1 MKNEML
7 KLLMMQSM
15 ADIKDEFMNDL
26 REVIKD
32 VIQKELIIMDRNVI
46 QANSRLTYDDIVKE
60 YKVSK
65 NTLIKLKRAGKLIP
79 ITKGGRNFIF
89 DRTHVEACLRDR
101 PRIPPNFGSE
111 AA

>member
-1 MKNEML
+1 MKNDMF
-7 KLLMMQSM
+7 KLLMMQLM
-15 ADIKDEFMNDL
+15 AEMKDEFMNDF

-32 VIQKELIIMDRNVI
+32 VIQTELTIMDRDVI
-46 QANSRLTYDDIVKE
+46 NANSRLTYADIVQE

-101 PRIPPNFGSE
+101 PRIRPNFGSE